1 MEMTIDEHQDRL
13 KAVERRPHLP
23 SLSSLP
29 WLQIVG
35 LLFLLGLG
43 VTGRLSPETIEMMSK
58 LLPGR

>member
-13 KAVERRPHLP
+13 KAVERRPSLP

-35 LLFLLGLG
+35 LMALLGLG